1 MATSKDTIAL
11 AKTFYALFNERKLD
25 DMTKLV
31 AGDVTWSDTPT
42 AQVFQGPTGFK
53 AFVQGWLTAF
63 PDARVEIQQQV
74 ASEDAVVTEFVARGT
89 HQGPLASPHGSI
101 PPTGRKLDMRFC
113 EVMRLANGKVTEGRV
128 YYDTTTLLRQL
139 GVSPESLATR

>member
-11 AKTFYALFNERKLD
+11 AKTFYALFNDRKLD

-53 AFVQGWLTAF
+53 AFVQGWLTAL
-63 PDARVEIQQQV
+63 PDALIEIKHQV
-74 ASEDAVVTEFVARGT
+74 ASEDAVVTEFFGRGT
-89 HQGPLASPHGSI
+89 HSGPLTSPQGTI
-101 PPTGRKLDMRFC
+101 PPTGRKLDLRFC
-113 EVMRLANGKVTEGRV
+113 EVLRVANGKVTEGRV